1 MALPGFCL
9 SHLDSVVLLLPT
21 IYLAYK
27 SYRSCPMYTISYIR
41 YFFTDS
47 NGQTRMRQIIASM
60 KYYIADTQE
69 EKRDVAHV
77 HCHADQIKLGST
89 QL

>member
-1 MALPGFCL
+1 
-9 SHLDSVVLLLPT
+9 
-21 IYLAYK
+21 
-27 SYRSCPMYTISYIR
+27 
-41 YFFTDS
+41 
-47 NGQTRMRQIIASM
+47 MRQIIASM